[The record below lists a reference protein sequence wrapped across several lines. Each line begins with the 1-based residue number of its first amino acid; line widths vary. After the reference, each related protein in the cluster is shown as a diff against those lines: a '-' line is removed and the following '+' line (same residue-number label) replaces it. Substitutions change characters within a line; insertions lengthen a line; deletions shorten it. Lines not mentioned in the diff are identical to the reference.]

1 MSRFLVAQDCPFCDI
16 IHGRGPATVVR
27 RWDDAIAIVPLRPV
41 TYGHLL
47 VIPTMHVPD
56 ALADPTVTAATMRRA
71 AEVARE
77 RRLAA
82 LNIITSVG
90 AAATQ
95 TVPHLHAH
103 IVPRVEGDG
112 LALPW
117 PHPVSRSR

>member
-1 MSRFLVAQDCPFCDI
+1 MNDCPFCDI
-16 IHGRGPATVVR
+16 IHGRAPAQVVR
-27 RWDDAIAIVPLRPV
+27 EWDDAIAIVPLRPV

-56 ALADPTVTAATMRRA
+56 ALADPAVTGMVMRRA
-71 AEVARE
+71 AELARE

-95 TVPHLHAH
+95 TVPHLHIH
-103 IVPRVEGDG
+103 IVLRVEGDG
-112 LALPW
+112 LKLPW
-117 PHPVSRSR
+117 T